1 MLQFLNFCNNRLAGG
16 QIRSLPPEYKNNGFL
31 NAGEGW
37 SEPSVITEIREQ
49 NTITFAGADD
59 DQHDM
64 CSIYA

>member
-1 MLQFLNFCNNRLAGG
+1 MLA
-16 QIRSLPPEYKNNGFL
+16 SLTWQPY
-31 NAGEGW
+31 AHQYGEILGV
-37 SEPSVITEIREQ
+37 SVITEIREQ